1 MLAASKT
8 QGSILV
14 VSTLI
19 LSMLAGLSIATMQNV
34 VTEYQLSTHDQD
46 KTLALQSAQYA
57 LAEAKR
63 LLLTQ
68 WAPGAPTCAAVA
80 GCVNASGVPVSTNGV
95 AVWSYATFASSPNN
109 TDFALRP
116 GSYFTSNAQATP
128 NKPNSKV
135 AIAPRFFVI
144 DLGCDPYSKVN
155 IYRIIAMGF
164 GASTKSTA
172 YAESQLTIPLS
183 GQNAYTNAPTT
194 PVYGVGLTASAV
206 SQQNYNLASSTNS
219 KNLFFKNAGPATCSA
234 PGQSQGTG
242 ATCEMN
248 CAGEVR
254 VKAYS
259 SFRNNN
265 TCPWVYG
272 DWVSSGQSTLVL
284 PSDGGNGNVTLS
296 CSTACGTMAVPSTA
310 CASLQYDSCAGSCVV
325 AAPAPPPACP
335 GNQVFQS
342 GACTC
347 PPALP
352 NLGSDGN
359 CYAECVG
366 VKNPITISWPIFN
379 ATAIPYWNDV
389 QNKCG
394 SCDRY
399 GDNRGALLGLDKPTH
414 LCVYHYS
421 DGTVQVQCSNE
432 QYSNCNPGNIL
443 CTKAGQVQKG
453 YCKPRGGITCTD
465 KGNAAGNEICT
476 AWCSKDYKYC
486 PGPNYRTIP

>member
-1 MLAASKT
+1 MSRLKKT
-8 QGSILV
+8 AGSILV

-80 GCVNASGVPVSTNGV
+80 GCVNANGVPVSTNGV

-172 YAESQLTIPLS
+172 YAESQLTMPLS
-183 GQNAYTNAPTT
+183 GQNAYRNAPTT
-194 PVYGVGLTASAV
+194 AIVGVAVPVTAAT
-206 SQQNYNLASSTNS
+206 QPTKQNYNLAFSTNS
-219 KNLFFKNAGPATCSA
+219 KILFFNGATGVAGSCTN
-234 PGQSQGTG
+234 PGQNNGSG

-259 SFRNNN
+259 RYHTNSC
-265 TCPWVYG
+265 TWVYG
-272 DWVSSGQSTLVL
+272 DWVSAGNQSVLTLQDSANT
-284 PSDGGNGNVTLS
+284 PATFTTLS
-296 CSTACGTMAVPSTA
+296 CVRPCQPAMAVPATA
-310 CASLQYDSCAGSCVV
+310 CASLQYDSCAGSCVTCTGGQV
-325 AAPAPPPACP
+325 WNGTACACP
-335 GNQVFQS
+335 AGQNWNGSSCVTCT
-342 GACTC
+342 GGRTWNGTACACPAGQNWNGSSCVTC
-347 PPALP
+347 PSGQTWNGSSCVCP
-352 NLGSDGN
+352 NNQRWNSRHKCCAKVWDSNYPNMYCCKNPHQYGSDFSGN
-359 CYAECVG
+359 M
-366 VKNPITISWPIFN
+366 S
-379 ATAIPYWNDV
+379 
-389 QNKCG
+389 KCCCTRKVCDG
-394 SCDRY
+394 S
-399 GDNRGALLGLDKPTH
+399 GGL
-414 LCVYHYS
+414 S
-421 DGTVQVQCSNE
+421 DC
-432 QYSNCNPGNIL
+432 
-443 CTKAGQVQKG
+443 
-453 YCKPRGGITCTD
+453 
-465 KGNAAGNEICT
+465 
-476 AWCSKDYKYC
+476 
-486 PGPNYRTIP
+486 

>member
-172 YAESQLTIPLS
+172 YAESQLTMPLS

-194 PVYGVGLTASAV
+194 PVYGVGVTATATPT
-206 SQQNYNLASSTNS
+206 QRNYNLAASTNS
-219 KNLFFKNAGPATCSA
+219 KLLFFNSVGGSCSN
-234 PGQSQGTG
+234 PGQSNGTG
-242 ATCEMN
+242 ATCERNCMN
-248 CAGEVR
+248 EVR

-259 SFRNNN
+259 RYN
-265 TCPWVYG
+265 TNSCTWVYG
-272 DWVSSGQSTLVL
+272 DWMSGTNQSTLTIN
-284 PSDGGNGNVTLS
+284 SDGSGGTVALS
-296 CSTACGTMAVPSTA
+296 CGPCQTAMAVPVAA
-310 CASLQYDSCAGSCVV
+310 CASGQYNSCAGSCVV
-325 AAPAPPPACP
+325 AACLGGQVWNGTACACPAGQNWNGTCCGPACP
-335 GNQVFQS
+335 AGTGQIWDCASQS
-342 GACTC
+342 CVC
-347 PPALP
+347 PPGTSMQTPPGWEGFEFPACCMLITNNCTGGRAP
-352 NLGSDGN
+352 VCGGGCGCTEWFQEWSPERNCCAGSFCVGLGS
-359 CYAECVG
+359 YS
-366 VKNPITISWPIFN
+366 I
-379 ATAIPYWNDV
+379 
-389 QNKCG
+389 CG
-394 SCDRY
+394 
-399 GDNRGALLGLDKPTH
+399 G
-414 LCVYHYS
+414 
-421 DGTVQVQCSNE
+421 
-432 QYSNCNPGNIL
+432 
-443 CTKAGQVQKG
+443 CTQ
-453 YCKPRGGITCTD
+453 GGGG
-465 KGNAAGNEICT
+465 K
-476 AWCSKDYKYC
+476 
-486 PGPNYRTIP
+486 